1 MKYSRRDLGVL
12 LPVLVAAAASA
23 PAHLEAQQ
31 AAPAG
36 GPEGVEKLPV
46 MKTQRFAYDDLPVAT
61 NGKNKQR
68 RMFTAKTHTGFKIE
82 SHMSDIAPGEV
93 NHPPHQHLREEMML
107 IREGIM
113 ELTIAGKPY
122 RLGPGESASSAPT
135 SFTTRKTWARCSRAT
150 SLSIL
155 EETMSNERFQGFHGF
170 QRFLRFALAI
180 ACFAGASAQESL
192 TAIRAGRMFDARTG
206 AMLANQIILIRVGES
221 PTSDRTSVRPL

>member
-1 MKYSRRDLGVL
+1 MTREKETAMKYSRRDLGLL
-12 LPVLVAAAASA
+12 LPALVAAAASA
-23 PAHLEAQQ
+23 PTHLEAQQ

-46 MKTQRFAYDDLPVAT
+46 MKTQRFGYDDLPVAT

-113 ELTIAGKPY
+113 ELTIADKRY
-122 RLGPGESASSAPT
+122 RLGPGDVGV
-135 SFTTRKTWARCSRAT
+135 
-150 SLSIL
+150 IG
-155 EETMSNERFQGFHGF
+155 SNELHNAKNVSTVVSRYF
-170 QRFLRFALAI
+170 I
-180 ACFAGASAQESL
+180 VN
-192 TAIRAGRMFDARTG
+192 IGRDD
-206 AMLANQIILIRVGES
+206 V
-221 PTSDRTSVRPL
+221 